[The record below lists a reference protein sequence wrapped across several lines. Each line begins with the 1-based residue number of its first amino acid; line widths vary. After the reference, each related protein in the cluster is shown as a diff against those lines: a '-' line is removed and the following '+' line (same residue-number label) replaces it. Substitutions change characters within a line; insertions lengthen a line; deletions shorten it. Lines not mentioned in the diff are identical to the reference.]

1 MQLSILP
8 MQRQRLRFCAHAV
21 LPVFCPDL
29 AVING
34 LAEIKAKIRTH
45 GVGACGPGME
55 GERSA
60 ARLFIVKFRAI
71 GDKEPTH
78 VKAVLI
84 WNLQNNGVVVL
95 DFEDE
100 RIQPVGTGYNT
111 IIYCI
116 LPRHII
122 RGKRAEH
129 KYKFLT
135 AAGHPEGHP

>member
-1 MQLSILP
+1 
-8 MQRQRLRFCAHAV
+8 MQRQRLGLCAHAV

-29 AVING
+29 AVINC

-45 GVGACGPGME
+45 GVGACGLGME

-111 IIYCI
+111 IV
-116 LPRHII
+116 
-122 RGKRAEH
+122 
-129 KYKFLT
+129 
-135 AAGHPEGHP
+135 

>member
-1 MQLSILP
+1 
-8 MQRQRLRFCAHAV
+8 
-21 LPVFCPDL
+21 
-29 AVING
+29 
-34 LAEIKAKIRTH
+34 
-45 GVGACGPGME
+45 ME

-111 IIYCI
+111 IV
-116 LPRHII
+116 
-122 RGKRAEH
+122 
-129 KYKFLT
+129 
-135 AAGHPEGHP
+135 